1 MDNIDFIVEY
11 EDGSTFRMSIDSWK
25 LRSGGRVAGAIA
37 AEKQLNGEIPKGKI
51 AHVKRA
57 RAPEE
62 SSPHAAGGY
71 S

>member
-25 LRSGGRVAGAIA
+25 LRSGGHVAGAVA
-37 AEKQLNGEIPKGKI
+37 TEKQLNGEIPKGKI

-57 RAPEE
+57 AF
-62 SSPHAAGGY
+62 
-71 S
+71 